1 MANHKSAEKRIR
13 QTERR
18 TAVNK
23 ARLSR
28 IRTFVKKVEAA
39 LDAGDKTTA
48 QAAFLAA
55 QPELQRGVTK
65 GVLRVHL
72 GLIVP
77 EQRERC
83 IMRVDDQVLTWAEG
97 KCLVFDDTYEHEVRN
112 DTDEERVV
120 LLFDFDRP
128 MRPLGRAVHKALVWG
143 VKRSAYYKDAKR
155 NMDAWEKSVQRADTM
170 FDEPTDDRR
179 DAA

>member
-48 QAAFLAA
+48 QAALLAA

-65 GVLRVHL
+65 GVL
-72 GLIVP
+72 
-77 EQRERC
+77 
-83 IMRVDDQVLTWAEG
+83 
-97 KCLVFDDTYEHEVRN
+97 
-112 DTDEERVV
+112 
-120 LLFDFDRP
+120 
-128 MRPLGRAVHKALVWG
+128 HK
-143 VKRSAYYKDAKR
+143 
-155 NMDAWEKSVQRADTM
+155 NT
-170 FDEPTDDRR
+170 
-179 DAA
+179 AARKISRLANRLRTLS